1 MRIIGHRGAAGLA
14 LENTLP
20 SFELARLLGI
30 DAIELDVRQTG
41 DDRLVVCHD
50 ADISRVSDSNVKIG
64 DITLKQLQAITLA
77 DGQSVV
83 PTLEEALDMIGT
95 TPVIIELK
103 DHGIAKP
110 LLNVLAS
117 YPKAQITIASF
128 KLTEL
133 AELRQRNIPY
143 KLYGLERTRPFDIIQ
158 FAKELKLDGV
168 GLNFWLLN
176 PLTYFLLRR
185 AKLDTYVYTINNRF
199 FAWFVRLLYPQ
210 VGICTD
216 HPEWFIK
223 HPYLK
228 LRSASRTR
236 HQRRTKRP
244 RKNQLRPTGL
254 DT

>member
-1 MRIIGHRGAAGLA
+1 MKVIGHRGAAGLA

-30 DAIELDVRQTG
+30 DAVELDVRRTG
-41 DDRLVVCHD
+41 DGHLVVCHD
-50 ADISRVSDSNVKIG
+50 ADISRISDSSAKIG
-64 DITLKQLQAITLA
+64 DMTLQQLQAIILA

-83 PTLEEALDMIGT
+83 PTLEEALEMIGR

-103 DHGIAKP
+103 DHGIAKS
-110 LLNVLAS
+110 LLRVLAA
-117 YPKAQITIASF
+117 YPKSQITIASF
-128 KLTEL
+128 KLAEL
-133 AELRQRNIPY
+133 AELRQLKVPY

-158 FAKELKLDGV
+158 YAKQLKLDGV

-176 PLTYFLLRR
+176 PLTYLLLRR

-216 HPEWFIK
+216 HPEWFVK
-223 HPYLK
+223 HPYLR
-228 LRSASRTR
+228 LRSGGRA
-236 HQRRTKRP
+236 KRI
-244 RKNQLRPTGL
+244 RKNQFRPTGL
-254 DT
+254 DG